1 MPPRPD
7 VSEERRAQ
15 IIEAAL
21 ACFTRKGYANTTMD
35 DIVAESGLSKGAI
48 YWYFKSKDDVFQAAF
63 TSMFEAVGTESIMAL
78 QVCETAAE
86 RLRVGARTM
95 VSLARDIEGYF
106 ALIVEFWA
114 QSENRD
120 EVMGFWAE
128 MLTQYQQ
135 AIAAIFEGGIQSG
148 EFREVDTGAL
158 AWMIMTAYDGLAA
171 YDMMVPNLDMD
182 KISETFIETLLK
194 GLMVDGESESE

>member
-1 MPPRPD
+1 MTPRPD

-21 ACFTRKGYANTTMD
+21 ACFTRQGYVNTTMD
-35 DIVAESGLSKGAI
+35 DIAAESGLSKGAI

-63 TSMFEAVGTESIMAL
+63 TSMFEAVGAESMAAL
-78 QVCETAAE
+78 QACGTAAE
-86 RLRVGARTM
+86 RLRLGAQTM
-95 VSLARDIEGYF
+95 VNLARDIEGYF
-106 ALIVEFWA
+106 ALIIEFWA

-120 EVMGFWAE
+120 QVMGFWAG
-128 MLTQYQQ
+128 MLKQYQQ
-135 AIAAIFEGGIQSG
+135 VIAAVFEGGIQSG

-171 YDMMVPNLDMD
+171 YDMMIPDLDMD
-182 KISETFIETLLK
+182 KIGETFIETLLK
-194 GLMVDGESESE
+194 GLIADGDKSE

>member
-7 VSEERRAQ
+7 VSEERRMQ

-21 ACFTRKGYANTTMD
+21 ACFTRQGYANTTID
-35 DIVAESGLSKGAI
+35 DIAAESGLSKGAI
-48 YWYFKSKDDVFQAAF
+48 YWYFKSKDDVFKAAF
-63 TSMFEAVGTESIMAL
+63 ISMFEDVGAESMAAL
-78 QVCETAAE
+78 QACETAVE
-86 RLRVGARTM
+86 KLRLAARTM
-95 VSLARDIEGYF
+95 VDLARDIEGYF

-120 EVMGFWAE
+120 EVMGFGAE
-128 MLTQYQQ
+128 VLTQYQQ
-135 AIAAIFEGGIQSG
+135 VIAAIFESGIQSG
-148 EFREVDTGAL
+148 EFRAVDTDAL

-171 YDMMVPNLDMD
+171 YDMMLPNLDMD

-194 GLMVDGESESE
+194 GLMVDGEPE

>member
-7 VSEERRAQ
+7 VSTERRSQ

-21 ACFTRKGYANTTMD
+21 ACFTRKGYVNTTMD

-63 TSMFEAVGTESIMAL
+63 TSMFEAVGAESMAAL
-78 QVCETAAE
+78 QACGTAAE
-86 RLRVGARTM
+86 KLRFGARTM
-95 VSLARDIEGYF
+95 VDLARDIEGYF

-135 AIAAIFEGGIQSG
+135 VIAAIFESGIQSG
-148 EFREVDTGAL
+148 EFRKVDADAL

-171 YDMMVPNLDMD
+171 YDMMIPNLDMD
-182 KISETFIETLLK
+182 KISETFIEALLK
-194 GLMVDGESESE
+194 GLETDGEPQ

>member
-21 ACFTRKGYANTTMD
+21 ACFTRQGYVNTTID
-35 DIVAESGLSKGAI
+35 DIAAESGLSKGAI
-48 YWYFKSKDDVFQAAF
+48 YWYFKSKDDVFEAVF
-63 TSMFEAVGTESIMAL
+63 LSMFEAIGAESMAAV
-78 QVCETAAE
+78 QACETATE
-86 RLRVGARTM
+86 RLRLAARTM
-95 VSLARDIEGYF
+95 VGLARDIEGYF

-120 EVMGFWAE
+120 EVMGFGAE
-128 MLTQYQQ
+128 VLTQYQQ
-135 AIAAIFEGGIQSG
+135 VIAAIFRGGIQSG
-148 EFREVDTGAL
+148 EFKEVDADAL

-194 GLMVDGESESE
+194 GLMADGESE

>member
-7 VSEERRAQ
+7 VSKERRAQ

-21 ACFTRKGYANTTMD
+21 ACFTRQGYVNTTID
-35 DIVAESGLSKGAI
+35 DIAAESGLSKGAI
-48 YWYFKSKDDVFQAAF
+48 YWYFKSKDDVFEAVF
-63 TSMFEAVGTESIMAL
+63 LSMFEAIGAESMAAV
-78 QVCETAAE
+78 QACETATE
-86 RLRVGARTM
+86 RLRLAARTM
-95 VSLARDIEGYF
+95 VGLARDIEGYF

-120 EVMGFWAE
+120 EVMGFGAE
-128 MLTQYQQ
+128 VLTQYQQ
-135 AIAAIFEGGIQSG
+135 VIAAIFESGIQSG
-148 EFREVDTGAL
+148 EFREVDADAL

-194 GLMVDGESESE
+194 GLMADGESE

>member
-21 ACFTRKGYANTTMD
+21 ACYTRKGYANTTMD

-63 TSMFEAVGTESIMAL
+63 TSMFEAVGIETMASL
-78 QVCETAAE
+78 QACETAAE
-86 RLRVGARTM
+86 RLRLGARTM
-95 VSLARDIEGYF
+95 VDLARDIEGYF

-135 AIAAIFEGGIQSG
+135 VIAAIFEGGIQSG
-148 EFREVDTGAL
+148 EFKEVDADAL

-171 YDMMVPNLDMD
+171 YDMMIPNLDMD

-194 GLMVDGESESE
+194 GLMADGESE